1 MDSFLL
7 PQQHPAI
14 VVDTTMEVPAE
25 KAVEV
30 AVVDVATD
38 EMLFYNN
45 RRFSFGKRILI

>member
-14 VVDTTMEVPAE
+14 VVDTTMEVP
-25 KAVEV
+25 VEEPV
-30 AVVDVATD
+30 GAAVVDVATD
-38 EMLFYNN
+38 EMLLYNN